1 MKPWMRTFLA
11 GVTAVLLTAA
21 GIPVNTAA
29 EELRF
34 PEPAESAVF
43 TAPALVTVIDTQAE
57 LDTLSAVLPDTA
69 VFRLNDAGEAV
80 LADGTVI
87 GTAAETA
94 ALCGT
99 VIPAF
104 ETDSD
109 AAVQAAVNALKD
121 ADIKD
126 YFVISED
133 PAVLRTAIDF
143 SIWSR
148 TVLRVTEQYKT
159 EDGYDLMK
167 VRGDANAAGCHV
179 VILPEEISDRYHAD
193 YLQRR
198 LIGVWT
204 VAPEADYGNMAAILS
219 GGNGIL
225 TEEIAG
231 AKEALAGNFEANTMT
246 RAVLIIGHRGMPG
259 TYPENTLEGSLYAVE
274 AGADIVENDIYIT
287 RDGVIVAMH
296 DGDIS
301 RTTNGAGNIEDFTL
315 EELKAFDVDTH
326 PAYSGWKIPTLEEY
340 FIEWKKL
347 GKDKQL
353 FVEIKSEKKEL
364 IDEFVRL
371 VKEYDIADQVSV
383 ITFSQEQIRRLREA
397 FPEMSVGYLTS
408 GVVNNDF
415 PSVFKSI
422 LRSVQKLE
430 TTYNHN
436 LDGITADYVRQLNIH
451 GITHWPWTYRD
462 SMQFI
467 QHFLTGINGMT
478 TDYANWVGETVKYCC
493 IGEGLADTS
502 LTIEEGETLENVF
515 RTVKYNGNEAPGGD
529 VRIVSGGEYLTA
541 DGNTITGTAVGEA
554 YIYANCKSSVI
565 TKPMRATSGLIKVNI
580 VPKSEDAALIEEEI
594 PVEEVSLNET
604 EPAETAADAVM
615 AEVLEPEKEIAVVP
629 AAIGIGIFAVAG
641 VVGILI
647 WKRR

>member
-1 MKPWMRTFLA
+1 M
-11 GVTAVLLTAA
+11 
-21 GIPVNTAA
+21 
-29 EELRF
+29 
-34 PEPAESAVF
+34 
-43 TAPALVTVIDTQAE
+43 
-57 LDTLSAVLPDTA
+57 
-69 VFRLNDAGEAV
+69 
-80 LADGTVI
+80 
-87 GTAAETA
+87 
-94 ALCGT
+94 CGT

-104 ETDSD
+104 EVSSD
-109 AAVQAAVNALKD
+109 AAAEAAVNNLKD
-121 ADIKD
+121 ADVKD
-126 YFVISED
+126 YFVISGD
-133 PAVLRTAIDF
+133 PAILRTAIDL

-148 TVLRVTEQYKT
+148 TVLRVTERYKT

-167 VRGDANAAGCHV
+167 IRGDANTAGCHV

-198 LIGVWT
+198 LIGVWAT
-204 VAPEADYGNMAAILS
+204 APDADHGNMAAILS

-225 TEEIAG
+225 TDDIAG
-231 AKEALAGNFEANTMT
+231 AKAALTGEFESNTMT
-246 RAVLIIGHRGMPG
+246 RAVLIVGHRGMPG
-259 TYPENTLEGSLYAVE
+259 TYPENTLEGSLYAIE

-301 RTTNGAGNIEDFTL
+301 RTTNGAGNVEDFTL
-315 EELKAFDVDTH
+315 EELKAFEVDTH

-347 GKDKQL
+347 GRDKQL
-353 FVEIKSEKKEL
+353 FVEIKSGKSEL

-383 ITFSQEQIRRLREA
+383 ITFSQDQILRLREA
-397 FPEMSVGYLTS
+397 FPEMSVGFLTS
-408 GVVNNDF
+408 GVVNNDY
-415 PSVFKSI
+415 PTVFKNI

-462 SMQFI
+462 SSQFI

-478 TDYANWVGETVKYCC
+478 TDYSNWIGETVKYCC
-493 IGEGLADTS
+493 VGEGLADTS

-515 RTVKYNGNEAPGGD
+515 RTVKYNGNEAPGGEI
-529 VRIVSGGEYLTA
+529 RIVSGGESLTA
-541 DGNTITGTAVGEA
+541 DGNTITGTAAGEA
-554 YIYANCKSSVI
+554 YIYAAYRSSVI
-565 TKPMRATSGLIKVNI
+565 TKPMRATSGLIKVT
-580 VPKSEDAALIEEEI
+580 VLPKSEEAAD
-594 PVEEVSLNET
+594 VEEPVTEEQPEMT
-604 EPAETAADAVM
+604 AEPAETAAETVT
-615 AEVLEPEKEIAVVP
+615 AEVLEPEKGIAGVP
-629 AAIGIGIFAVAG
+629 AAIGIGIAAVIG
-641 VVGILI
+641 VVGILL

>member
-1 MKPWMRTFLA
+1 MKQWMKTLLA
-11 GVTAVLLTAA
+11 GVSAVVLAA
-21 GIPVNTAA
+21 GMTVNSAA

-57 LDTLSAVLPDTA
+57 LDSLASVCPDTA

-80 LADGTVI
+80 LADGTVV

-94 ALCGT
+94 VLCGT
-99 VIPAF
+99 MIPAF
-104 ETDSD
+104 ETNSD
-109 AAVQAAVNALKD
+109 AAVQAAVNSLKD

-133 PAVLRTAIDF
+133 PAVLRTAIDL

-148 TVLRVTEQYKT
+148 TVLRVTDRYKT
-159 EDGYDLMK
+159 AEGYDLMK

-179 VILPEEISDRYHAD
+179 VLLPEEISDRYHAD

-204 VAPEADYGNMAAILS
+204 VAPEAEYGNMAAILS

-225 TEEIAG
+225 TEDIAG
-231 AKEALAGNFEANTMT
+231 AKAALAGNFEANTMT

-259 TYPENTLEGSLYAVE
+259 TYPENTLEGSLYAIE

-296 DGDIS
+296 DSDIS

-315 EELKAFDVDTH
+315 EELKAFEVDTH

-340 FIEWKKL
+340 FAEWKKL
-347 GKDKQL
+347 GDDKQL
-353 FVEIKSEKKEL
+353 FVEIKSGKKEL

-371 VKEYDIADQVSV
+371 VKEYDIADQVNV
-383 ITFSQEQIRRLREA
+383 ITFSQDQILRLREV
-397 FPEMSVGYLTS
+397 FPEMSVGFLTS

-415 PSVFKSI
+415 PAVFKSI

-430 TTYNHN
+430 TTFNHN
-436 LDGITADYVRQLNIH
+436 LDGITTDYVRQLNIH

-462 SMQFI
+462 QTQFI
-467 QHFLTGINGMT
+467 QHFLTGIHGMT
-478 TDYANWVGETVKYCC
+478 TDCANWIGETVKYCC
-493 IGEGLADTS
+493 VGQGLADTS

-529 VRIVSGGEYLTA
+529 IRIVSGGEYLTA
-541 DGNTITGTAVGEA
+541 DGNTITGTAAGEA
-554 YIYANCKSSVI
+554 YIYANYKTSVI
-565 TKPMRATSGLIKVNI
+565 TKPMRATSDLIKVTVI
-580 VPKSEDAALIEEEI
+580 PKSEEAAVSEETVTEETPEI
-594 PVEEVSLNET
+594 AA
-604 EPAETAADAVM
+604 EPAETAAEVVT
-615 AEVLEPEKEIAVVP
+615 AEVPEPEKEIAVVP

-641 VVGILI
+641 VVGILL

>member
-1 MKPWMRTFLA
+1 MKQWVRT
-11 GVTAVLLTAA
+11 LLTGMAAIFLIAA
-21 GIPVNTAA
+21 GLPVNTAA

-43 TAPALVTVIDTQAE
+43 TAPALVTAVDTKAE
-57 LDTLSAVLPDTA
+57 LDALSEVLPDTA

-94 ALCGT
+94 VLCGT

-104 ETDSD
+104 ETSSD
-109 AAVQAAVNALKD
+109 AAVQAAVNGLKD
-121 ADIKD
+121 AEIKD
-126 YFVISED
+126 YFIISED
-133 PAVLRTAIDF
+133 PAILRTAIDL

-148 TVLRVTEQYKT
+148 TVLRVTERYKT
-159 EDGYDLMK
+159 EEGYDLMK

-204 VAPEADYGNMAAILS
+204 VAPDADYGNMAAILS

-225 TEEIAG
+225 TEDIAG
-231 AKEALAGNFEANTMT
+231 AKAALAENFEANTMT

-259 TYPENTLEGSLYAVE
+259 SYPENTLEGSLYAVE

-296 DGDIS
+296 DSDIS
-301 RTTNGAGNIEDFTL
+301 RTTNGAGNVEDFTL
-315 EELKAFDVDTH
+315 EELKAFEVDTH
-326 PAYSGWKIPTLEEY
+326 PSYNGWKIPTLEEY
-340 FIEWKKL
+340 FIKWKEL
-347 GKDKQL
+347 GEDKQL
-353 FVEIKSEKKEL
+353 FVEIKSGKSEL

-383 ITFSQEQIRRLREA
+383 ITFSQDQILRLREA
-397 FPEMSVGYLTS
+397 FPEMSVGFLTS

-415 PSVFKSI
+415 PAVFKSM

-430 TTYNHN
+430 TTFNHN
-436 LDGITADYVRQLNIH
+436 LDGITEDYVRQLNIH

-462 SMQFI
+462 STQFI

-478 TDYANWVGETVKYCC
+478 TDYANWIGETVKYCC
-493 IGEGLADTS
+493 VGEGLADTS

-529 VRIVSGGEYLTA
+529 IRIVSGGEYLTA
-541 DGNTITGTAVGEA
+541 DGNTITGTSVGEA
-554 YIYANCKSSVI
+554 YIYANYKTSVI
-565 TKPMRATSGLIKVNI
+565 TKPIRATSGLIKVTV
-580 VPKSEDAALIEEEI
+580 VPKSEEAAVVITEEI
-594 PVEEVSLNET
+594 PAEEVQAE
-604 EPAETAADAVM
+604 ETAAVESAAAKVS
-615 AEVLEPEKEIAVVP
+615 EPAKGSAFGL
-629 AAIGIGIFAVAG
+629 AALGIGIFAVAG
-641 VVGILI
+641 VAVILL

>member
-1 MKPWMRTFLA
+1 MKQWMRTLLA
-11 GVTAVLLTAA
+11 GMMAVFFAAAMPVTA
-21 GIPVNTAA
+21 AA

-34 PEPAESAVF
+34 PEPVESNVF
-43 TAPALVTVIDTQAE
+43 TAPALVTAVDTQAE
-57 LDTLSAVLPDTA
+57 LDALSVTLPDTA
-69 VFRLNDAGEAV
+69 VFSVSDAGEVV
-80 LADGTVI
+80 LADGTVV
-87 GTAAETA
+87 GTVAETA

-104 ETDSD
+104 EVSSE
-109 AAVQAAVNALKD
+109 AAVQAAVNGLKD

-126 YFVISED
+126 YFVISDD
-133 PAVLRTAIDF
+133 PAILRTAIDL

-148 TVLRVTEQYKT
+148 TVLRVTDRYKT

-167 VRGDANAAGCHV
+167 IRGDANAAGCHV

-204 VAPEADYGNMAAILS
+204 VAPDAEHGNMAAILS

-225 TEEIAG
+225 TEDIAG
-231 AKEALAGNFEANTMT
+231 AKAALAGNFDANTMT
-246 RAVLIIGHRGMPG
+246 RAVLIVGHRGMPG
-259 TYPENTLEGSLYAVE
+259 TYPENTLEGSLYAIE

-301 RTTNGAGNIEDFTL
+301 RTTNGAGNVEDFTL
-315 EELKAFDVDTH
+315 EELKAFEVDTH

-353 FVEIKSEKKEL
+353 FVEIKSGKSEL

-383 ITFSQEQIRRLREA
+383 ITFSQDQILRLREA
-397 FPEMSVGYLTS
+397 FPEMSVGFLTS
-408 GVVNNDF
+408 GVVNDDF
-415 PSVFKSI
+415 PTVFKNI

-462 SMQFI
+462 SSQFI

-478 TDYANWVGETVKYCC
+478 TDYSNWIGETVKYCC
-493 IGEGLADTS
+493 VGEGLADTS

-515 RTVKYNGNEAPGGD
+515 RTVKYNGNEAPGGEI
-529 VRIVSGGEYLTA
+529 RIVSGGESLTA
-541 DGNTITGTAVGEA
+541 DGNTITGTAAGEA
-554 YIYANCKSSVI
+554 YIYANYKSSII
-565 TKPMRATSGLIKVNI
+565 TKPMRATSGLIKVT
-580 VPKSEDAALIEEEI
+580 VLPKSEEAAA
-594 PVEEVSLNET
+594 VEEPATEEPPEMT
-604 EPAETAADAVM
+604 AEPAETAAETVT
-615 AEVLEPEKEIAVVP
+615 AEVLEPEKGIAVVP
-629 AAIGIGIFAVAG
+629 AAIGIGIAAVIG
-641 VVGILI
+641 VVGILL

>member
-1 MKPWMRTFLA
+1 MKQWMKKILA
-11 GVTAVLLTAA
+11 GTAAILFMAAGMPVTA
-21 GIPVNTAA
+21 AA

-43 TAPALVTVIDTQAE
+43 TAPALVTTVDTQAE
-57 LDTLSAVLPDTA
+57 LDALSAVPPDTA
-69 VFRLNDAGEAV
+69 VFRLSDAGEAV

-94 ALCGT
+94 VLCGT

-104 ETDSD
+104 ETSSD
-109 AAVQAAVNALKD
+109 AAVQAAVNGLKD

-126 YFVISED
+126 YFIISDD
-133 PAVLRTAIDF
+133 PAILRTAIDR

-148 TVLRVTEQYKT
+148 TVLRVTDRYKT
-159 EDGYDLMK
+159 DDGYDLMK
-167 VRGDANAAGCHV
+167 IRGDANTAGCHV
-179 VILPEEISDRYHAD
+179 VILPEEISDRFHAD

-204 VAPEADYGNMAAILS
+204 IAPDEAHGNMAAILS

-225 TEEIAG
+225 TDDIAG
-231 AKEALAGNFEANTMT
+231 AKAALAGNFEANTMT

-259 TYPENTLEGSLYAVE
+259 SYPENTLEGSLYAVE

-301 RTTNGAGNIEDFTL
+301 RTTNGAGNVEDFTL
-315 EELKAFDVDTH
+315 EELKAFEVDTH

-347 GKDKQL
+347 DKEKQL
-353 FVEIKSEKKEL
+353 FVEIKSGKSEL

-383 ITFSQEQIRRLREA
+383 ITFSQDQILRLREA
-397 FPEMSVGYLTS
+397 FPEMSVGFLTS
-408 GVVNNDF
+408 GVVNADYPN
-415 PSVFKSI
+415 VFKSM

-430 TTYNHN
+430 TTFNHN
-436 LDGITADYVRQLNIH
+436 LDGITADYVRQLTIH

-462 SMQFI
+462 SNQFI

-478 TDYANWVGETVKYCC
+478 TDYSNWIGETVKYCC

-529 VRIVSGGEYLTA
+529 IRIVSGGEYLTA

-554 YIYANCKSSVI
+554 YMYANYRTSVI
-565 TKPMRATSGLIKVNI
+565 TKPMRATSGLIKVK
-580 VPKSEDAALIEEEI
+580 VLPKSEEPAAAKEPVTEEPSEI
-594 PVEEVSLNET
+594 PA
-604 EPAETAADAVM
+604 EPAETTEEPVP
-615 AEVLEPEKEIAVVP
+615 AEVLEQEKGIAVVP

-641 VVGILI
+641 VVVILFR
-647 WKRR
+647 KRR